1 MVVFLVTYQT
11 PNANKQPQEQ
21 QQDLLVG
28 LGDMPGN
35 DGGTPE
41 GNYGQHD
48 CRGDLQGQADLLDK
62 VSADF
67 DLLIYGPQQCCSFD
81 LKFYLP
87 GCLM

>member
-1 MVVFLVTYQT
+1 MVVFIQHINTT
-11 PNANKQPQEQ
+11 ISTTTNGNIKIF
-21 QQDLLVG
+21 LVG

-35 DGGTPE
+35 DGGSPE